1 MLLTDPAHRSDAVG
15 LLQPVKKASDDDKQA
30 NDHEL
35 LSSLASSALGVDL
48 TERSPQQ
55 QPPPPPPLMDAER
68 TEAAEPTRMDLP
80 AGELLL
86 SA

>member
-35 LSSLASSALGVDL
+35 LSSLASSALGADL

>member
-35 LSSLASSALGVDL
+35 LSSLASSADL

>member
-1 MLLTDPAHRSDAVG
+1 MLRTDPAHRRDAMG
-15 LLQPVKKASDDDKQA
+15 LLQPVKQASEDDKQA
-30 NDHEL
+30 SEHEL
-35 LSSLASSALGVDL
+35 LSSSASSALGADL

-55 QPPPPPPLMDAER
+55 QPPLMDAER
-68 TEAAEPTRMDLP
+68 TEAAEPDLSTRMDLP